1 MRSLTTCLHA
11 MAPSVGLDACK
22 VLVPRG
28 LGSFGFHEH
37 PQKLRCCRA
46 SRQETQPPSVFN
58 YSAADGVSVAPRKY
72 PPLLSVAPMMDWTD
86 NYYRTLARLM
96 TRCSWLYTEMV
107 VAETIV
113 HQAENLGRFLDYPAN
128 QHPIALQIGGSNLVN
143 LAKAAQLACTYGYDE
158 INLNCGC
165 PSDKVAGHGC
175 FGASLMLKPELVG
188 QAMAVIADN
197 CDVPVTVKC
206 RIGVDNYD
214 TYEEL
219 CTFIETVSS
228 MSPTEV
234 FVIHA
239 RKAILKGL
247 SPAENR
253 TVPPLKYEYAY
264 ALIRDFPHLKFV
276 LNGGIT
282 SILEA
287 KYALDRGA
295 YGVMI
300 GRAAYN
306 CPWTTLGSADSIL
319 YGEPGPG
326 LTRRQIL
333 EKYAVYA
340 DSTIGKYGPHR
351 PNIRTLVKPLV
362 HLFHAEP
369 GASRWRRAVDE
380 TLKVRKTVQG
390 VLEGTLQV
398 LPDYVLDAPPPVP
411 ESPGDSFVF
420 RMSDLPKTPSF
431 LERSSPIISLSGSEM
446 LQEIGCR

>member
-1 MRSLTTCLHA
+1 MSTRSEVLQNC
-11 MAPSVGLDACK
+11 SVVFRSTVSLCGEI
-22 VLVPRG
+22 
-28 LGSFGFHEH
+28 FN
-37 PQKLRCCRA
+37 
-46 SRQETQPPSVFN
+46 SVVAEVSS
-58 YSAADGVSVAPRKY
+58 SAQC
-72 PPLLSVAPMMDWTD
+72 SVAPMMDWTD

-96 TRCSWLYTEMV
+96 TSCSWLYTEMV
-107 VAETIV
+107 VSETIV
-113 HQAENLGRFLDYPAN
+113 HQAENLDRFLEYPEI
-128 QHPIALQIGGSNLVN
+128 QHPIALQIGGSNVVN
-143 LAKAAQLACTYGYDE
+143 LAKAAELANAYGYDE

-197 CDVPVTVKC
+197 CSVPVTVKC

-214 TYEEL
+214 SYEEL

-228 MSPTEV
+228 MSPTEL

-247 SPAENR
+247 SPAQNR

-264 ALIRDFPHLKFV
+264 ALVRDFPHLKFV
-276 LNGGIT
+276 LNGGIN
-282 SILEA
+282 SVLEA
-287 KYALDRGA
+287 KYALDRGV

-306 CPWTTLGSADSIL
+306 SPWTVLGSADRIL
-319 YGEPGPG
+319 YGVPGPG

-333 EKYAVYA
+333 EHYAVYA

-351 PNIRTLVKPLV
+351 PNIRTMLKPLLN
-362 HLFHAEP
+362 LFHAEP

-380 TLKVRKTVQG
+380 TLRVRKTVQG
-390 VLEGTLQV
+390 VLEDTVRV
-398 LPDYVLDAPPPVP
+398 LPDSVLDAPPPVP
-411 ESPGDSFVF
+411 EMPGDSLLLQTP
-420 RMSDLPKTPSF
+420 RLPESPSILDPRLPIDHPDL
-431 LERSSPIISLSGSEM
+431 
-446 LQEIGCR
+446 LQKVACR